1 MIHKTSMSCGSTKKI
16 TCCGARLLI
25 ACAAVLVIGGLG
37 LRPAAAVTILEDF
50 EAYPGELEKE

>member
-1 MIHKTSMSCGSTKKI
+1 
-16 TCCGARLLI
+16 
-25 ACAAVLVIGGLG
+25 VIGGLG